1 MNGELRERAI
11 ENAMIRLGESEATV
25 TITETVD
32 ATLDVLPP
40 AITAEQREVPDTII
54 ADIRWL
60 LMPKLSATLDY
71 DRMYQTKQ
79 RVEEWLD
86 ALAAGPTAEPG
97 S

>member
-1 MNGELRERAI
+1 
-11 ENAMIRLGESEATV
+11 
-25 TITETVD
+25 
-32 ATLDVLPP
+32 
-40 AITAEQREVPDTII
+40 
-54 ADIRWL
+54 
-60 LMPKLSATLDY
+60 MPKLSATLDY